1 MTSEAWPWFQHAP
14 LRTIVLHGKKLLFT
28 PVPKSGCTSMLWLI
42 ADLAGYK
49 PRRFHKGGGSE
60 VTPHMT
66 VHNLWTWGDKHRWS
80 KLSATEQYD
89 IGYSDKWLRFTV
101 VRDPATRLWSAWQ
114 SKLLMQE
121 PGFVERFG
129 DEDWFPTA
137 PVAADEVVQS
147 FRAFVRSLDGADR
160 PLDVHWAPQHH
171 LLGTAPPM
179 NYIGRAEAMGET
191 LDRLAEHLEVPVD
204 SLVLTRENSSLVSYH
219 PGVYDDETRGILAE
233 VYAGDYEAYG
243 YQPVPE
249 DSLPPEWFERTG
261 SLLAPIH
268 QLVDRHRRIDVLS
281 RAASSS

>member
-1 MTSEAWPWFQHAP
+1 MTSEGWPWFQHAP
-14 LRTIVLHGKKLLFT
+14 LRTIVLHGKKVLFT
-28 PVPKSGCTSMLWLI
+28 PVPKSGCTSTLWLI

-49 PRRFHKGGGSE
+49 PRRFHQGGGSE

-66 VHNLWTWGDKHRWS
+66 VHNLWTWADKHRWA

-89 IGYSDKWLRFTV
+89 IAYSDNYLRFTV

-129 DEDWFPTA
+129 DEEWFPTD
-137 PVAADEVVQS
+137 PRSPEDVVDY
-147 FRAFVRSLDGADR
+147 FRAFVRSLAGPER
-160 PLDVHWAPQHH
+160 PVDVHWAPQHH
-171 LLGTAPPM
+171 LLGNAPPM
-179 NYIGRAEAMGET
+179 NFIGRAEAFGET
-191 LDRLAEHLEVPVD
+191 LNRLAEHLEVPVET
-204 SLVLTRENSSLVSYH
+204 LELPRENSSLVSYH
-219 PGVYDDETRGILAE
+219 PGVYDEETRGVLRE
-233 VYAGDYEAYG
+233 VYADDYDEYG
-243 YQPVPE
+243 YPPVA
-249 DSLPPEWFERTG
+249 DDVLPPEWLERTA